1 MIQKVYLK
9 DRGLSRPRSLSCY
22 PGFKSVGDW
31 SKVKIK
37 GELVWAKCTEI
48 IEHGYAGHTVYVVQ
62 IVHT

>member
-1 MIQKVYLK
+1 M
-9 DRGLSRPRSLSCY
+9 
-22 PGFKSVGDW
+22 GDW